1 MKIEKIKKSGRKY
14 KIVLENKDT
23 ITTYDDVIINNGLLY
38 NKNINTKTLNDIT
51 KETSYYDVY
60 YKCINYI
67 TKKLRSEK
75 EIDKYISSLNASE
88 IDKKNTIKKLKEIGY
103 INDYNYAYSY
113 TQDRINLSTDGP
125 LKIRKSLEENDI
137 KEEIIDEV
145 INSIDRKIILDKIK
159 KLIEKKSKNSKYT
172 GYILKQKIT
181 SDLIYLGYSKELIL
195 EVIDSLELKNSA
207 SISKEYEKL
216 YKKISQ
222 KYDGSELKNKIKTK
236 LYQKGFSIDEIN
248 HILNS

>member
-113 TQDRINLSTDGP
+113 TQDRMNLSTDGP

-145 INSIDRKIILDKIK
+145 INGIDRKIILDKIK

-181 SDLIYLGYSKELIL
+181 SDWGI
-195 EVIDSLELKNSA
+195 VKN
-207 SISKEYEKL
+207 L
-216 YKKISQ
+216 
-222 KYDGSELKNKIKTK
+222 
-236 LYQKGFSIDEIN
+236 F
-248 HILNS
+248 

>member
-14 KIVLENKDT
+14 KIVLENRDT

-88 IDKKNTIKKLKEIGY
+88 IDKKTL
-103 INDYNYAYSY
+103 
-113 TQDRINLSTDGP
+113 
-125 LKIRKSLEENDI
+125 
-137 KEEIIDEV
+137 
-145 INSIDRKIILDKIK
+145 
-159 KLIEKKSKNSKYT
+159 
-172 GYILKQKIT
+172 
-181 SDLIYLGYSKELIL
+181 
-195 EVIDSLELKNSA
+195 
-207 SISKEYEKL
+207 
-216 YKKISQ
+216 
-222 KYDGSELKNKIKTK
+222 
-236 LYQKGFSIDEIN
+236 
-248 HILNS
+248 